1 MKHFRPKSVTFLI
14 RWTAAACL
22 ATVMLIGVPL
32 AAVAEQDLSA
42 TKQEI
47 VQLIVNYH
55 VSGVDEDDLD
65 LHSIDTIITSL
76 QDPYTQ
82 YFSTEEWEAFMN
94 SLENNYTGIGVRI
107 GQDDYG
113 VYVDEVFPS
122 TPAAKAGLFSGDYI
136 VEVEGKSAAGKTT
149 TELVN
154 EITGIE
160 GTNVTLTVER
170 EKQRIEFTITRQAI
184 HISAITSRYMN
195 PGIGYIRISSFSSD
209 ADELFSEEV
218 DALLEEGMNT
228 LILDLRDN
236 PGGLLDTAGNMAS
249 KILGKGNLI
258 HTRDRSQTE
267 TPYPIRD
274 NQPLNVPILVLVNE
288 QSASASEVLAGA
300 LQDYQAATL
309 IGLNTYG
316 KGSVQSLYELT
327 DGSVLKLTVQEY
339 LTPLKHPVNKVGLK
353 PDVEVYGGASQLI
366 TALQQ
371 AAELDLQ
378 LEMNSRGITI
388 NGVSFTDSFKVLREN
403 GLTYVPSRILAAMIE
418 GDVNWDSNSRSV
430 VVHSGDQ
437 TSQYPVNSEGVL
449 LRNGVSYIA
458 LNRFQTDF
466 DSLLWSDRDGLLTMV
481 ENGR

>member
-1 MKHFRPKSVTFLI
+1 MKQFRPKSVTFLI
-14 RWTAAACL
+14 RWAAAACL
-22 ATVMLIGVPL
+22 ATVMLIGGPL

-47 VQLIVNYH
+47 VHLIVNYH

-65 LHSIDTIITSL
+65 LQSIDTIITSL

-149 TELVN
+149 TELVS

-170 EKQRIEFTITRQAI
+170 EKQRLEFTITRQAI
-184 HISAITSRYMN
+184 HLSAVTSRYMN

-353 PDVEVYGGASQLI
+353 PDVEVYGSASQLI

-378 LEMNSRGITI
+378 LELTNRGIMI
-388 NGVSFTDSFKVLREN
+388 NGVSFADSFKVLREN

-418 GDVNWDSNSRSV
+418 GDVTWDSDSRSV

-437 TSQYPVNSEGVL
+437 TSLYPVNSEGVL
-449 LRNGVSYIA
+449 LLNGVSYIA